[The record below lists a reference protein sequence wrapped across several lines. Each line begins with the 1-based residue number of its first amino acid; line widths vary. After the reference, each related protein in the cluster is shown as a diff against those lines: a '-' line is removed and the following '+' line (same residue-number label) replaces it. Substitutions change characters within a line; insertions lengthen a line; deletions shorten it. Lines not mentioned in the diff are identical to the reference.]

1 MSRYVEMDHAGWV
14 QKHLDAVR
22 QHKPTAA
29 QRRAASESKGDF
41 AAPEQLNAFHKRAFD
56 ILGIVGGGIYNAP
69 ISWGAVYWAPRQIIV
84 PWRFNN
90 VFGTFDFSGLTVF
103 VFLCHEAR
111 IRGYLESGA
120 PGGLK
125 IWLSERSH
133 EGGVSQRHPSL
144 DEALAD
150 FRRWFPVDHPTT
162 YSAADAAP
170 NAELA
175 K

>member
-1 MSRYVEMDHAGWV
+1 MSGYINMDHAGWV
-14 QKHLDAVR
+14 QRNIDAAR

-29 QRRAASESKGDF
+29 QRRAAVESKGYF
-41 AAPEQLNAFHKRAFD
+41 GAPKELNAFHRCAFD

-69 ISWGAVYWAPRQIIV
+69 ISWDAIHWGPRQLIV

-133 EGGVSQRHPSL
+133 EGGVTQRHPSL

-150 FRRWFPVDHPTT
+150 FRKWFPADHRTIYQRPEG
-162 YSAADAAP
+162 SPA
-170 NAELA
+170 
-175 K
+175 